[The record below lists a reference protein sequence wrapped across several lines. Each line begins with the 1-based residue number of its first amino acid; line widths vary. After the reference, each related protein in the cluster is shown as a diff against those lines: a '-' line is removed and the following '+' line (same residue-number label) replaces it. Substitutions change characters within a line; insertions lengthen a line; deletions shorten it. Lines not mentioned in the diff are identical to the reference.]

1 MSYAL
6 IGAFS
11 VIVQLYRLI
20 DLRHCTFPNLKH
32 WLCCCLRPVKEK
44 HSDDDIR
51 PWLQVLHEL
60 SVARL
65 VVRQLNSVD
74 ITFLLSGVSRHHL
87 TFHPGGP
94 ATILGLGTHGESVSF
109 HGHHLE
115 PRSEHRHLGGK
126 WQTISTLAGLR
137 LSTTT
142 DCGLCV
148 DGCVLT
154 V

>member
-1 MSYAL
+1 M
-6 IGAFS
+6 
-11 VIVQLYRLI
+11 
-20 DLRHCTFPNLKH
+20 
-32 WLCCCLRPVKEK
+32 

-115 PRSEHRHLGGK
+115 PRSEHRHLARGAVADNID
-126 WQTISTLAGLR
+126 TIAGLR

>member
-1 MSYAL
+1 M
-6 IGAFS
+6 
-11 VIVQLYRLI
+11 IVQLYRLI
-20 DLRHCTFPNLKH
+20 DLRQCTFPNLKH

-94 ATILGLGTHGESVSF
+94 ATILGLGHGESVLF
-109 HGHHLE
+109 HGHHSE
-115 PRSEHRHLGGK
+115 PRSEHRHLGGR
-126 WQTISTLAGLR
+126 WQIISTLAGLR
-137 LSTTT
+137 PSTTT